1 MADKVRTQVQI
12 ERRQYEQLKRLA
24 YERGQSMSEVLRRL
38 LDEALDLKSPA
49 GRAAVREARLAMIG
63 AGRDVEGK
71 RDVARR
77 HDAYLYGRRR

>member
-1 MADKVRTQVQI
+1 MTEKVRTQVQLD
-12 ERRQYEQLKRLA
+12 RRHYDRLKRLA

-38 LDEALDLKSPA
+38 LDEALDLNAPA
-49 GRAAVREARLAMIG
+49 TQAAVREARLAIIG

-77 HDAYLYGRRR
+77 HDAYLYGPRR